1 MLHISKKGLNS
12 TILNKF
18 HIKSV
23 ISIRFTQTE
32 VKSKDTKQD
41 SKADVD
47 SYIIKSLWPHIWPP
61 RDKPHSWSTKIRV
74 VSSLGLLLGSKLLGV
89 QIPFIFKYLIDS
101 LNITTDNL
109 GSVSDLTSSVI
120 NLSPSMDILF
130 LSSPI
135 ALAIGYGIARSI
147 SAGINELKN
156 AIFSRVA
163 HGAIRDV
170 SKDIFIHL
178 HKLDMQFHLER
189 NTGALSRTVDRGAR
203 SINFLLNAMLF
214 NVIPTTLEV
223 CLVSGI
229 LAVKLGSSYA
239 IVAVSTIAAY
249 TIFTVQISNWRTE
262 IRKTMNKEESA
273 ASGKAIDSLIN
284 YETVKLFC
292 NEKHEANRY
301 DVNLKGFQDASIL
314 TQSSLSLLN
323 FGQNAIFSVGL
334 TSMMYMITQEILLG
348 TATLGDLVLV
358 NGLLFQLSIPLNFI
372 GSVYREIRQS
382 LVDMESMFKL
392 KRIVPKIRDKGDE
405 SVLQI
410 KGGEIEFSDVYFS
423 YPQNISLSSISQ
435 SNINVT
441 GNSNVL
447 DEVTK
452 TSSKVLNTTNNN
464 NREILKGIN
473 MRIPES
479 KTVAVVGSSGS
490 GKTTLLRLLY
500 RFYDCSK
507 GTIRIDGQ
515 DITRVTLDSLRKSI
529 AIVPQE
535 TVLFNDTLRY
545 NIAYGNLELSQNQPE
560 LVEQTAIRA
569 QLGPMISRLPLGY
582 DTMVGERG
590 KTINYSINVWCLNTI

>member
-1 MLHISKKGLNS
+1 
-12 TILNKF
+12 
-18 HIKSV
+18 
-23 ISIRFTQTE
+23 
-32 VKSKDTKQD
+32 
-41 SKADVD
+41 
-47 SYIIKSLWPHIWPP
+47 
-61 RDKPHSWSTKIRV
+61 
-74 VSSLGLLLGSKLLGV
+74 
-89 QIPFIFKYLIDS
+89 
-101 LNITTDNL
+101 
-109 GSVSDLTSSVI
+109 
-120 NLSPSMDILF
+120 
-130 LSSPI
+130 
-135 ALAIGYGIARSI
+135 
-147 SAGINELKN
+147 
-156 AIFSRVA
+156 
-163 HGAIRDV
+163 
-170 SKDIFIHL
+170 
-178 HKLDMQFHLER
+178 
-189 NTGALSRTVDRGAR
+189 
-203 SINFLLNAMLF
+203 
-214 NVIPTTLEV
+214 
-223 CLVSGI
+223 
-229 LAVKLGSSYA
+229 
-239 IVAVSTIAAY
+239 
-249 TIFTVQISNWRTE
+249 
-262 IRKTMNKEESA
+262 
-273 ASGKAIDSLIN
+273 
-284 YETVKLFC
+284 
-292 NEKHEANRY
+292 
-301 DVNLKGFQDASIL
+301 
-314 TQSSLSLLN
+314 
-323 FGQNAIFSVGL
+323 
-334 TSMMYMITQEILLG
+334 MITQEILLG

-441 GNSNVL
+441 GNRNVL